1 MGERTGS
8 FHFSQR
14 RDGDGSFSGDLR
26 SMSEVA
32 ASLDAHGPWTTLDS
46 LRLQSPLVQNITNFV
61 AMDLAANLLLAVGA
75 SPAMVQAREE
85 VEEFVALADALT
97 INLGTL
103 TAPLVEAMAGAA
115 REAVAQGKPWVLDPV
130 GAGTTS
136 LRDDAAKRLV
146 RLQPTVIRGNGS
158 EILALGGGER
168 SHGRGAESTVDSVE
182 ALDAAHDLAKRS
194 GSVVAVTGAIDY
206 VTDGRRMMAVA
217 NGHPMMGRVTAV
229 GCALTCLIG
238 ACCAVEPDPL
248 IATADA
254 LAILGVA
261 GEIAGADAAGPGS
274 FRVHLIDALYGLDQ
288 ASLQALARVQ

>member
-1 MGERTGS
+1 
-8 FHFSQR
+8 
-14 RDGDGSFSGDLR
+14 
-26 SMSEVA
+26 MSEVA
-32 ASLDAHGPWTTLDS
+32 ASLDSHGPWTTLDS
-46 LRLQSPLVQNITNFV
+46 LRLRSPLIHNITNFV

-75 SPAMVQAREE
+75 SPVMVQAREE
-85 VEEFVALADALT
+85 VEEFVSLADALT
-97 INLGTL
+97 INLGTP
-103 TAPLVEAMAGAA
+103 TPVLVEAMAGAA

-136 LRDDAAKRLV
+136 LRDEAARRLV
-146 RLQPTVIRGNGS
+146 RLQPAVIRGNGA

-168 SHGRGAESTVDSVE
+168 DHGRGVDSMIDSVE

-217 NGHPMMGRVTAV
+217 NGHPLMGRVTAV

-238 ACCAVEPDPL
+238 ACCAVESDPL

-261 GEIAGADAAGPGS
+261 GEIAGAEAAGPAS
-274 FRVHLIDALYGLDQ
+274 FRVKLIDALYGLDQ
-288 ASLQALARVQ
+288 ANLQAHARVQ